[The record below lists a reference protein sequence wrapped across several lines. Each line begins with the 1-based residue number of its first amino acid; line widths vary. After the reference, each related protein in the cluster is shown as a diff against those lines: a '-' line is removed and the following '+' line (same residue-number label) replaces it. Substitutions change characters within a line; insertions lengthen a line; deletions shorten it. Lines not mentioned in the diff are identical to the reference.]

1 MQSTQLKFY
10 IYLFLIS
17 FISAQHIVAK
27 TSNNLKTLEEV
38 NLFTDDET
46 QSFETNLDSLLVNY
60 YLTKSAFDQDMELE
74 TKRSGSFPSFH
85 DSVYMK
91 RLAFLSEHTEME
103 MPYNDKVKSYIKMYA
118 EKRRSLVETML
129 GLSEYY
135 FPLFEE
141 ELDRQGLPLELKY
154 LPIIESAL
162 NPSAFSHAGA
172 SGLWQFI
179 YSTGKYYDLYIDT
192 YVDERRDPIKATK
205 AAVKYLGDL
214 YKIYGDWYM
223 VIAAYNCGPGNV
235 NKAIRRTGGKRDYWE
250 IYYRLPR
257 ETRGYVPAFI
267 AATYIMNFH
276 LAHDIH
282 AQQHDLPHATD
293 TILLKE
299 PIHLLQVS
307 EQLDVPYELVKT
319 LNPQYR
325 RFFVPAGSKP
335 YALRLPSEKISSF
348 IERKEEV
355 LAHKKEEL
363 LDAKRTYAEP
373 VYSSYKPDAP
383 SNMASVTY
391 TVKSGDNLGFIA
403 EWYDVGL
410 SKIRYWNNIYNNNI
424 RVGQRMKIYVPKN
437 KVSHYMQINSMSF
450 AEKQALDGKPVKVTT
465 SVKSSEPIDNNYVYY
480 KVRTGDSLWEIARKY
495 PGISSTNI
503 QQLNNLSG
511 VNKIRPG
518 QLLKI
523 KRKS

>member
-1 MQSTQLKFY
+1 MQSANFNK
-10 IYLFLIS
+10 LFILSIVCFFS
-17 FISAQHIVAK
+17 LCTSAKSKSAVKAFEAI
-27 TSNNLKTLEEV
+27 
-38 NLFTDDET
+38 NLFQDDET
-46 QSFETNLDSLLVNY
+46 KPFEKNLDSLLVSY
-60 YLTKSAFDQDMELE
+60 YLTKSAFQQDLELE
-74 TKRSGSFPSFH
+74 VKGKSTIPTFH

-91 RLAFLSEHTEME
+91 RLEFLSEHMEME
-103 MPYNDKVKSYIKMYA
+103 MPYNEKVQSYIKMYA

-135 FPLFEE
+135 FPLFEQ

-172 SGLWQFI
+172 SGLWQFV
-179 YSTGKYYDLYIDT
+179 YGTGKFYNLYMDT
-192 YVDERRDPIKATK
+192 YVDERRDPVKATK

-276 LAHDIH
+276 LEHDLY
-282 AQQHDLPHATD
+282 AQQHDLPLATD
-293 TILLKE
+293 TIMLDE

-307 EQLDVPYELVKT
+307 EKLDIPYDMVKI

-325 RFFVPAGSKP
+325 RFYIPGGSKK
-335 YALRLPSEKISSF
+335 YALRLPSEKIAAF
-348 IERKEEV
+348 IDQRDEV
-355 LAHKKEEL
+355 LTYKKDEL
-363 LDAKRTYAEP
+363 VNAKRTYAAP
-373 VYSSYKPDAP
+373 VYSSYTPDAP
-383 SNMASVTY
+383 SNMASVIY
-391 TVKSGDNLGFIA
+391 TVKSGDNLGWIA

-410 SKIRYWNNIYNNNI
+410 SKIRYWNNIYSNKI
-424 RVGQRMKIYVPKN
+424 RVGQKLKIYVPKN
-437 KVSHYMQINSMSF
+437 KVTHYMQINKMSF
-450 AEKQALDGKPVKVTT
+450 AEKQALDGKPIKTNPVPASPAK
-465 SVKSSEPIDNNYVYY
+465 IDNNYVYY
-480 KVRTGDSLWEIARKY
+480 KVRRGDSLWEIARKY
-495 PGISSTNI
+495 PGISSSDI
-503 QQLNNLSG
+503 QRLNNMSG
-511 VNKIRPG
+511 SSKIKVG
-518 QLLKI
+518 QMLKI